1 MKKRMTS
8 LLLALAL
15 CLGLTVPALAA
26 EASLRCTD
34 SAANGVIRLDAAEPR
49 LYFEVTK
56 AEGAVVEGILLYF
69 YDEGGTLVSASQ
81 SGEASEGWKA
91 KTTTQF
97 YVDLTEQMTDEFA
110 YDTVYSV
117 WAPSP
122 STARPTPR
130 PR

>member
-1 MKKRMTS
+1 MKKRMIS
-8 LLLALAL
+8 LLIALAL

-34 SAANGVIRLDAAEPR
+34 STTNGVVRLDAAAPR

-69 YDEGGTLVSASQ
+69 YDAGGTLVSASQ

-91 KTTTQF
+91 KTTG
-97 YVDLTEQMTDEFA
+97 
-110 YDTVYSV
+110 
-117 WAPSP
+117 
-122 STARPTPR
+122 
-130 PR
+130 

>member
-34 SAANGVIRLDAAEPR
+34 PATNGVIRLDAAEPR

-56 AEGAVVEGILLYF
+56 AAGAVVEGILLYF
-69 YDEGGTLVSASQ
+69 
-81 SGEASEGWKA
+81 
-91 KTTTQF
+91 
-97 YVDLTEQMTDEFA
+97 
-110 YDTVYSV
+110 
-117 WAPSP
+117 
-122 STARPTPR
+122 
-130 PR
+130 